1 MHLLLIEDEIQLNQQ
16 LHSQLTN
23 RGYAVDAAMDGEE
36 GLYMGLEYPI
46 DIAVIDIGLPKL
58 SGIEVIKQLRQK
70 NLAFPI
76 LILTARSSWQE
87 KVEGLDAGADDYL
100 VKPFHIE
107 ELIARLNALQRRFSG
122 FSEPV
127 LDFGP
132 IILDTK
138 AQSVSVNQST
148 VELTAYEYKVL
159 EYLALNT
166 GKVISKAELTE
177 HIYAQ
182 DYERDSNVMEVFV
195 RRLRK
200 KLDPENNLGL
210 IKTHRG
216 SGYSFCLTAQ
226 NHSPHAR

>member
-16 LHSQLTN
+16 LQSQLSD
-23 RGYAVDAAMDGEE
+23 RGYAVDAAFDGEE

-58 SGIEVIKQLRQK
+58 SGIKVIKQLRQN
-70 NLAFPI
+70 NLDFPI

-122 FSEPV
+122 FSAPI
-127 LDFGP
+127 LDFGC
-132 IILDTK
+132 ISIDTK
-138 AQSVSVNQST
+138 AQAVNVQQNP

-159 EYLALNT
+159 EYLALNS

-182 DYERDSNVMEVFV
+182 DFERDSNVMEVFV

-200 KLDPENNLGL
+200 KLDPENSLGL

-216 SGYSFCLTAQ
+216 SGYSFCL
-226 NHSPHAR
+226 SPINSPSHAG